1 MRIKTI
7 TYRDVRQN
15 PCPFYWLGLL
25 HITIVP
31 RKGDDMNFIY
41 KLVDFIIH
49 IDKHLAELASQ
60 YGQLAYGILFVIVF
74 CETGLVVTPFLPG
87 DSLLFAAGALATK
100 GAFNVHLLAILLF
113 IAAVLGDAVN
123 YAIGRRMGPAVFERK
138 NSKVFKP
145 EYLAR
150 THRYFEK
157 YGSKTI
163 VLARFVPIVRTFAP
177 FLAGVGTMSYAKFA
191 MYNITGALAWVG
203 LFTYGG
209 YLFGGAEIVQKNFKL
224 VILAIIILSILPG
237 VIEVIR
243 ARREARSAPAA

>member
-1 MRIKTI
+1 
-7 TYRDVRQN
+7 
-15 PCPFYWLGLL
+15 
-25 HITIVP
+25 
-31 RKGDDMNFIY
+31 MNLIY
-41 KLVDFIIH
+41 SLFDFIIH
-49 IDKHLAELASQ
+49 IDKHLTELAAT
-60 YGQLAYGILFVIVF
+60 YGSLAYAILFVIVF

-87 DSLLFAAGALATK
+87 DSLLFAAGALAAQ
-100 GAFNVHLLAILLF
+100 GAFNPHLLALLLL
-113 IAAVLGDAVN
+113 IAAIVGDAVN

-157 YGSKTI
+157 YGAKTI

-191 MYNITGALAWVG
+191 MYNVTGAIAWVG

-209 YLFGGAEIVQKNFKL
+209 YMFGATPLVQKNFKL
-224 VILAIIILSILPG
+224 VILAIIIISILPG
-237 VIEVIR
+237 IFEVLR
-243 ARREARSAPAA
+243 ARKEARSAAS